1 MGYQKK
7 LSFERTV
14 PQKRR
19 DNLVSSDYTDVQSFI
34 PTYDTQ
40 CEKPNMFYLMSMEY
54 QRIWEQEKNEYFKS
68 TIIIGTVA
76 LKPWLRGHARKH
88 QHNIPRLTVP
98 YCVQEKKKTKYDQ
111 IKSKYHIINHYR
123 LGPCFDR
130 KQQTTVPKCH

>member
-7 LSFERTV
+7 LSLERTV

-34 PTYDTQ
+34 PSYDTR
-40 CEKPNMFYLMSMEY
+40 CEKPNVFYLMSMEY

-68 TIIIGTVA
+68 TIIIGTVT

-98 YCVQEKKKTKYDQ
+98 YCVQEKRNMKYDH
-111 IKSKYHIINHYR
+111 IKAKYHEINHYR
-123 LGPCFDR
+123 LGPCVDR
-130 KQQTTVPKCH
+130 KQQTTVPKCL